1 MEHLQESNRLPFD
14 IGMESNNLKNIVEE
28 VVDTAIIKLKL
39 AGLMKDGGAGAY
51 EKTEQILR
59 SYPQLKKS
67 YSEDGTAKKF
77 VDIVDNALKELWDDL
92 YYDIIPMMY
101 FEGQSRE
108 AIAEY
113 FDTSTT
119 TISRNKR
126 RLLEKLKVMIFADD
140 VIHELFL

>member
-1 MEHLQESNRLPFD
+1 
-14 IGMESNNLKNIVEE
+14 
-28 VVDTAIIKLKL
+28 
-39 AGLMKDGGAGAY
+39 MKDGGAGAY